1 MQAMANFYAACD
13 MLVLPSDTECFALVQ
28 VEAMLCGT
36 PVVMTDTP
44 GGRVPV
50 TETGMGKIVPRGDWS
65 AMGQA
70 VIDIL
75 QDPDQYHKSYEH
87 ITQCFNL
94 DETVDRYE
102 KHFRRAAT
110 LSR

>member
-1 MQAMANFYAACD
+1 LA
-13 MLVLPSDTECFALVQ
+13 LTSDSECFALVQ

-50 TETGMGKIVPRGDWS
+50 QATGMGKIVPRGDHQ

-70 VIDIL
+70 IISVLDNPAACRKSRAEVEEIFNF
-75 QDPDQYHKSYEH
+75 QRTVNQYEALFREH
-87 ITQCFNL
+87 GR
-94 DETVDRYE
+94 V
-102 KHFRRAAT
+102 KG
-110 LSR
+110 